1 MIKLKKI
8 LYPTDFSRHSLAA
21 LPYAKDMAEKFGAE
35 LHVLHVVDSAYQ
47 YWMAGGEDTAAV
59 VMSENE
65 LMDSAQ
71 QQMDDFIEKNMS
83 DYKSPMAVKL
93 LPGRPFLEIIH
104 YASDNEIDMI
114 VIATHG
120 HGALASMFMGS
131 VTEKV
136 LRKAPCPVMSIRH
149 AEHKFE
155 MP

>member
-1 MIKLKKI
+1 MELKKI
-8 LYPTDFSRHSLAA
+8 LYPTDFSKHSLAA
-21 LPYAKDMAEKFGAE
+21 LPYAKEMAEKFGAE

-59 VMSENE
+59 VISENE

-71 QQMDDFIEKNMS
+71 QQMDDFIEKNLG
-83 DYKSPMAVKL
+83 DYKSPMTVKL

-104 YASDNEIDMI
+104 YARDQGIDMI

-120 HGALASMFMGS
+120 YGALTSMLIGS

-136 LRKAPCPVMSIRH
+136 LRKAPCPVMTIRH